1 MPETRFP
8 YLCGGVLYF
17 LLAQTKA
24 SRGTARDHRNGI
36 KDDHS
41 DPIMMG
47 DLIYTFTGSTNFG
60 ASKDTSL
67 YRECGSEGSINVPF
81 NDSAYASAYDSTVK
95 FHYAE
100 ALSRMCEFVGWHL
113 NDKKDEWLVKALIDI
128 IERDSDISD
137 ENSFY
142 INSDGHPSTKAEIR
156 TMAFFEIQ
164 PVLVGIVHYVLT
176 CRMNCN
182 HLGITT
188 LDKWGE
194 KKNRSERRYNGDA
207 GNGITRQIDVKRY
220 NLAAAEESDQKEK
233 TAPLEDP
240 EEPETEHVESEV
252 VDDDGRA
259 YEQTEDSEADAA
271 GNAKTVIIHQQ
282 TNVIQHGP
290 NNNQITNNGTM
301 VFDFRKG
308 GK

>member
-156 TMAFFEIQ
+156 PMAFFAIQ
-164 PVLVGIVHYVLT
+164 PVLVGIVHFVLP

-182 HLGITT
+182 RHGISTQ
-188 LDKWGE
+188 D
-194 KKNRSERRYNGDA
+194 
-207 GNGITRQIDVKRY
+207 
-220 NLAAAEESDQKEK
+220 
-233 TAPLEDP
+233 
-240 EEPETEHVESEV
+240 
-252 VDDDGRA
+252 
-259 YEQTEDSEADAA
+259 
-271 GNAKTVIIHQQ
+271 
-282 TNVIQHGP
+282 
-290 NNNQITNNGTM
+290 
-301 VFDFRKG
+301 
-308 GK
+308 

>member
-1 MPETRFP
+1 MPETKFP

-24 SRGTARDHRNGI
+24 SKGSARDHRNGI

-47 DLIYTFTGSTNFG
+47 DLIYTFTGNTNFG

-81 NDSAYASAYDSTVK
+81 NDSAFATSYDSTVK
-95 FHYAE
+95 YHYGE
-100 ALSRMCEFVGWHL
+100 ALSRMCEFVDWHL
-113 NDKKDEWLVKALIDI
+113 NDKKDEWLAKALVDI
-128 IERDSDISD
+128 IERDPDIAD
-137 ENSFY
+137 TDAFY

-156 TMAFFEIQ
+156 TMTYFEIQ
-164 PVLVGIVHYVLT
+164 PVLVGIVHYILT
-176 CRMNCN
+176 ARMNCN

-188 LDKWGE
+188 LDNWGE
-194 KKNRSERRYNGDA
+194 KKTRSERRYTGDA
-207 GNGITRQIDVKRY
+207 GAGISRRIDVKRY
-220 NLAAAEESDQKEK
+220 SPAAEDLSEKEK
-233 TAPLEDP
+233 TAPLEEP
-240 EEPETEHVESEV
+240 EEPETEYIEAEV
-252 VDDDGRA
+252 VDDDNTSNQSNDRQSDTA
-259 YEQTEDSEADAA
+259 QDS
-271 GNAKTVIIHQQ
+271 KTVIIHQQ
-282 TNVIQHGP
+282 TNVIQHGT

-308 GK
+308 CK